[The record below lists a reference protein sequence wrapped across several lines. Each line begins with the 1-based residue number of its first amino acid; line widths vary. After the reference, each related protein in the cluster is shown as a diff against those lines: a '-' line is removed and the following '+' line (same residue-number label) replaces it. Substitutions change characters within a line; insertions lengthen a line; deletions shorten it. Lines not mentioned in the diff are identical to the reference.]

1 MERELKLSLWDE
13 LERSLASLVE
23 SMSIILAKRD
33 VDLLTEFIE
42 NREYG
47 VALQW
52 LDATVV
58 EYSFELSPAQETEI
72 QRLAEL
78 MQIELDEHRHRPM
91 M

>member
-23 SMSIILAKRD
+23 SMSIILGKRN

-47 VALQW
+47 VALRW
-52 LDATVV
+52 LDAMVV
-58 EYSFELSPAQETEI
+58 EQSLELSPAQEREI
-72 QRLAEL
+72 RRLAEF
-78 MQIELDEHRHRPM
+78 MQIELDEDRHRPM

>member
-23 SMSIILAKRD
+23 SMSIILGKRN
-33 VDLLTEFIE
+33 VDLLTEFTE

-47 VALQW
+47 VALRW
-52 LDATVV
+52 LDAMVV
-58 EYSFELSPAQETEI
+58 EHSLELSPAQEREI
-72 QRLAEL
+72 RRLAEF
-78 MQIELDEHRHRPM
+78 MQIELDEDRHRPM

>member
-23 SMSIILAKRD
+23 SMSIILGKRN

-47 VALQW
+47 VALRW
-52 LDATVV
+52 LDAMVV
-58 EYSFELSPAQETEI
+58 EHSLELSPAQEREI
-72 QRLAEL
+72 RRLAEF
-78 MQIELDEHRHRPM
+78 MQIELDEDRHRPM

>member
-1 MERELKLSLWDE
+1 MEHELKLSLWDE

-23 SMSIILAKRD
+23 SMSIILGKRD

-47 VALQW
+47 VALRW
-52 LDATVV
+52 LDAMVV
-58 EYSFELSPAQETEI
+58 EHSLELSPAQEREI
-72 QRLAEL
+72 RRLAEF
-78 MQIELDEHRHRPM
+78 MQIELDEDRHRPM

>member
-1 MERELKLSLWDE
+1 MEHELKLSLWDE

-23 SMSIILAKRD
+23 SMSIILGKRD

-52 LDATVV
+52 LDAMVV
-58 EYSFELSPAQETEI
+58 EHSCATGNMGNASD
-72 QRLAEL
+72 R
-78 MQIELDEHRHRPM
+78 RRG
-91 M
+91 

>member
-13 LERSLASLVE
+13 LERSLASLME
-23 SMSIILAKRD
+23 SMSIILTKRD

-47 VALQW
+47 VVLQW

-58 EYSFELSPAQETEI
+58 EHSFELSPAQEMEI

-78 MQIELDEHRHRPM
+78 MQI
-91 M
+91 

>member
-23 SMSIILAKRD
+23 SMSIILGKRN
-33 VDLLTEFIE
+33 VDLLTEFTE

-47 VALQW
+47 VALRW
-52 LDATVV
+52 LDVMVV
-58 EYSFELSPAQETEI
+58 EHSLELSPAQEREI
-72 QRLAEL
+72 RRLAEF
-78 MQIELDEHRHRPM
+78 MQIELDEDRHRPM